1 MFSLCSDKVTFT
13 ALEELPGED
22 ERPEDLQKVD
32 KTWIAGGGFG
42 SISLGLNGSL
52 KSAAI
57 EVSLLVAIFLAIKR
71 GVVSY
76 RRGREVTNKPKI
88 I

>member
-57 EVSLLVAIFLAIKR
+57 EVSLLVSYIFGDKKGG
-71 GVVSY
+71 GVLSE
-76 RRGREVTNKPKI
+76 RERSHK
-88 I
+88 